1 MVQYNDGMKIHS
13 WDTHFVLERGLTTM
27 ATIRQIRE
35 EYYIPRKE
43 LADLSGVSESTL
55 IRIEDPAHKSRIDIV
70 KKVLQALSDKVGQE
84 LTIQNVD
91 GINLYNPMR
100 DRKNR
105 GSEIKSDP
113 AA

>member
-1 MVQYNDGMKIHS
+1 MK
-13 WDTHFVLERGLTTM
+13 
-27 ATIRQIRE
+27 TIRQIRE
-35 EYYIPRKE
+35 EHYIPRKE

-55 IRIEDPAHKSRIDIV
+55 IRIEDPHHKSRIDIV
-70 KKVLQALSDKVGQE
+70 KKVLEALSKKIGQE
-84 LTIQNVD
+84 LTLQNMS

-105 GSEIKSDP
+105 GRETNGVAEDP

>member
-1 MVQYNDGMKIHS
+1 
-13 WDTHFVLERGLTTM
+13 M

-35 EYYIPRKE
+35 EHYIPRKE

-70 KKVLQALSDKVGQE
+70 KKVLQALSEKVGQE
-84 LTIQNVD
+84 FTLQNVE
-91 GINLYNPMR
+91 GITLYNPMR

-105 GSEIKSDP
+105 GSETDSSEE